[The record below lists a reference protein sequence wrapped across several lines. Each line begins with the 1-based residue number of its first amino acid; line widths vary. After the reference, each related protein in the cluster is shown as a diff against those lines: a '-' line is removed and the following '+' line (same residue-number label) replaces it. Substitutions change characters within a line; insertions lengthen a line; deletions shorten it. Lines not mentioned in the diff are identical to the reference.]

1 MLLCCAV
8 LCSLL
13 MKCAVSSSNSC
24 ECRVS
29 ERRSPAAPRP
39 PFRLSSRPTRRAH
52 LLSSPLHCS
61 SLLSSLFSPSRRVA
75 CGASLHL
82 LCQHNS
88 TQDTARRPEL
98 RAAPTDGRAGVSD
111 AARREARDLLLLL
124 RRANSLAA
132 QCSPLLF
139 NSIHTPSHPIA
150 PHRIASHRIAK
161 HCIERVPVPSLT
173 D

>member
-124 RRANSLAA
+124 LRMANSMAA

-150 PHRIASHRIAK
+150 PHRIASHCKALHRTGA
-161 HCIERVPVPSLT
+161 SALT